1 MFGEN
6 AAFLKSVEIDDSI
19 FQCDPQC
26 DKKYLLQL
34 EWSADNEA
42 RQWRVL
48 DAEDVLTSND
58 ASDHSAVWELTTEVW
73 TLTNTVNNLV
83 TTGED
88 APSTAPSKAGLLYVD
103 TEHLKLYVST
113 WTSSAVYWVVVN

>member
-34 EWSADNEA
+34 EWSTDNEA

-48 DAEDVLTSND
+48 KSEDVLTSND
-58 ASDHSAVWELTTEVW
+58 ESDHSAIAEMTQTISEMQELIVD
-73 TLTNTVNNLV
+73 LTARVIALE
-83 TTGED
+83 G
-88 APSTAPSKAGLLYVD
+88 
-103 TEHLKLYVST
+103 
-113 WTSSAVYWVVVN
+113 

>member
-26 DKKYLLQL
+26 NKKYLLQL
-34 EWSADNEA
+34 EWSTDNEA

-48 DAEDVLTSND
+48 KSEDVLTSND
-58 ASDHSAVWELTTEVW
+58 ESDHSAIEEMTQTISDMQEMIVDLTARVAALE
-73 TLTNTVNNLV
+73 
-83 TTGED
+83 G
-88 APSTAPSKAGLLYVD
+88 
-103 TEHLKLYVST
+103 
-113 WTSSAVYWVVVN
+113 